1 MRRTTISRS
10 RIDLLLTAGLLLG
23 APEVRAQDTLQMG
36 APQQRPQVHIVQP
49 GQTLWA
55 LAQLYYGDP
64 LLWPE
69 IYRLNTLVVEDPH
82 WIFPGEELA
91 LGPAVVA
98 QMPPMP
104 GEEPPVAQPPGVA
117 VIPVVPDTAMIRDT
131 AMVGVP
137 AVVGDTSQAAMQ
149 RVAPVEAPP
158 VEAPVVEAP
167 PPPPP
172 PPPSDASG
180 PTIFSQRRQRAP
192 LTQVET
198 LGGEVYRYRPVRR
211 GESWSAGFLTENASF
226 PWARVLGD
234 ASDPPLERSIQT
246 SSATIY
252 QTVVMEA
259 PAGATYQPGDSL
271 LTAQLSRSVP
281 GWGQV
286 VVPSGVVRVRYVN
299 GREVLADVVMQFHR
313 VVDGQ
318 VAIPLEPFRDPG
330 FVTPVPVE
338 NGLTASVI
346 ETRDIHP
353 VPNQQNI
360 VFIDAGRA
368 QGIVLGDVFEVREH
382 PQATHGDVPERV
394 ALMQIVHVRDRS
406 ASGFI
411 TQIYQPGIQPGQPVR
426 LVRKMP

>member
-1 MRRTTISRS
+1 MRRTTISHS
-10 RIDLLLTAGLLLG
+10 RIGPLLTAGLLLG
-23 APEVRAQDTLQMG
+23 APAVRAQDTLQMG

-49 GQTLWA
+49 GETLWS

-91 LGPAVVA
+91 LGPTVVA
-98 QMPPMP
+98 QMP
-104 GEEPPVAQPPGVA
+104 GEEPPGT

-137 AVVGDTSQAAMQ
+137 AVAGDTSQAAMQ

-180 PTIFSQRRQRAP
+180 PTIFSQRRQRAQT
-192 LTQVET
+192 TQLET

-211 GESWSAGFLTENASF
+211 GESWAAGFLTENTRF

-234 ASDPPLERSIQT
+234 ASDPPVERSIQT

-271 LTAQLSRSVP
+271 LTVQLSRSVP
-281 GWGQV
+281 GWGEV
-286 VVPSGVVRVRYVN
+286 VVPSGVVRVRRVN
-299 GREVLADVVMQFHR
+299 GRQVLADVVMQFHR

-330 FVTPVPVE
+330 LVTPVPVE
-338 NGLTASVI
+338 NGLRAAVI

-368 QGIVLGDVFEVREH
+368 QGVVLGDVFEVLEQ
-382 PQATHGDVPERV
+382 PATTHGGVPERV
-394 ALMQIVHVRDRS
+394 ALLQIVHVRDRS

-411 TQIYQPGIQPGQPVR
+411 THIYQPGIQPGQPVR